1 MKTFTMRINFSG
13 ADFQNEFNDYDKR
26 LPTWEAVSEEVT
38 VEIENGEIVKSS
50 HTLGNTDKK
59 VILIAFNETK

>member
-1 MKTFTMRINFSG
+1 MRINFSG

-26 LPTWEAVSEEVT
+26 LLTWEAVAEEVT

-50 HTLGNTDKK
+50 RELTSTDKK
-59 VILIAFNETK
+59 VILIAFNDTK